1 MIKTYKARVNNNNIS
16 YLLLGKHGNQMRY
29 NFTNG
34 NVVTNKYPSITL
46 RNRYAQDLLESSLL
60 FANNTIV
67 LDHEEEEYPG
77 EKAKLEEEKETLEQE
92 KAKAEKVNDSSK
104 NYIKKLLEVGENE
117 KISSDTDIDSVL
129 ASARDYYNK
138 LQDKRKQ

>member
-1 MIKTYKARVNNNNIS
+1 MNNILAIIS
-16 YLLLGKHGNQMRY
+16 AIVAGVIGLL
-29 NFTNG
+29 
-34 NVVTNKYPSITL
+34 VTMLKIKSNKIS
-46 RNRYAQDLLESSLL
+46 
-60 FANNTIV
+60 
-67 LDHEEEEYPG
+67 
-77 EKAKLEEEKETLEQE
+77 KLEEEKDTLKQE
-92 KAKAEKVNDSSK
+92 KANAEKVNDSSK

>member
-1 MIKTYKARVNNNNIS
+1 MNNIIAIIS
-16 YLLLGKHGNQMRY
+16 AIVAGVIGLL
-29 NFTNG
+29 
-34 NVVTNKYPSITL
+34 VTMLKIKSNKIS
-46 RNRYAQDLLESSLL
+46 
-60 FANNTIV
+60 
-67 LDHEEEEYPG
+67 
-77 EKAKLEEEKETLEQE
+77 KLEEEKDTLEQE

-104 NYIKKLLEVGENE
+104 NYIKKLLEVGEDE

>member
-1 MIKTYKARVNNNNIS
+1 MNNIIAIIS
-16 YLLLGKHGNQMRY
+16 AVVAGVIGLL
-29 NFTNG
+29 
-34 NVVTNKYPSITL
+34 VTMLKLKSNKIS
-46 RNRYAQDLLESSLL
+46 
-60 FANNTIV
+60 
-67 LDHEEEEYPG
+67 
-77 EKAKLEEEKETLEQE
+77 KLEEEKDTLEKE
-92 KAKAEKVNDSSK
+92 KANAEKVNDSSK

>member
-1 MIKTYKARVNNNNIS
+1 MNNILAIIS
-16 YLLLGKHGNQMRY
+16 AIVAGVIGLL
-29 NFTNG
+29 
-34 NVVTNKYPSITL
+34 VTMLKIKSNKIS
-46 RNRYAQDLLESSLL
+46 
-60 FANNTIV
+60 
-67 LDHEEEEYPG
+67 
-77 EKAKLEEEKETLEQE
+77 KLEEEKDTLEQE